1 MSKMKDI
8 SIEIQEHL
16 ADGLTPAEVAAKMNV
31 PIEWVQEE
39 ERWLEWLHDG
49 VEYDENGKMLLP
61 ESIGMSDVSGMNY

>member
-1 MSKMKDI
+1 MSKMKDV
-8 SIEIQEHL
+8 SIEIQEYL

-49 VEYDENGKMLLP
+49 VEYDEYGKLVLP